1 MSTTTRRFR
10 GPVIAFAIAV
20 VLGLTSYALSPSPTF
35 GSGGYPGPDALP
47 GVPTYGSYLGTVP
60 VGGHSPISY
69 VCGLDAPNATNHSPK
84 DAGAYINGQF
94 SAFLPISTQ
103 FGCAEFVLYV
113 SATFGSQT
121 APCGFAYAQV
131 NGGKWILVRYG
142 TNYLLITGIKHY
154 HHVGA
159 YFPFF
164 VPTPAQLPP
173 ECVPTTTTTNGG
185 TTTIPNTTTPTTVP
199 GQTTTTHVA
208 TTSTTIP
215 GFRTTTTK
223 PFNAGS
229 TTTVPVPINNNP
241 GTVLGKITQV
251 VTLIAVVIGA
261 GAAAAGAGQ
270 FLIEVPEALV
280 EEYTTEI
287 PPGGGLPYN
296 LFPAGGSGNLSEE
309 DLLVLAAGTG
319 TDIPPGGGYSMG
331 GTEGDGGASDEFFG
345 QIVGRLENDDI
356 ILFSVDDEAVPP
368 AGGVPQEDVSGNT
381 GGLGDAGSGSSPSSG
396 GAAR

>member
-1 MSTTTRRFR
+1 
-10 GPVIAFAIAV
+10 VIAFAIAV
-20 VLGLTSYALSPSPTF
+20 VLGLTSYALSPSAIY

-47 GVPTYGSYLGTVP
+47 GVPTYGSYLGTIP
-60 VGGHSPISY
+60 VGHHSPISY

-84 DAGAYINGQF
+84 DAFAYIDGQF
-94 SAFLPISTQ
+94 TAFLPISTQ

-113 SATFGSQT
+113 SATLNGHD
-121 APCGFAYAQV
+121 APCGYAYAQI
-131 NGGKWILVRYG
+131 NSGKWILVRYG

-164 VPTPAQLPP
+164 VPTPANQPAS
-173 ECVPTTTTTNGG
+173 CTSTTTTTNNST
-185 TTTIPNTTTPTTVP
+185 TTTIPNTTTPTTNP
-199 GQTTTTHVA
+199 GQSTTTGVSP
-208 TTSTTIP
+208 TSSTIP
-215 GFRTTTTK
+215 GFHTTTTK

-229 TTTVPVPINNNP
+229 TTTVPNPINSNP
-241 GTVLGKITQV
+241 GTVIGKITQV
-251 VTLIAVVIGA
+251 VTLIAVVLGA

-296 LFPAGGSGNLSEE
+296 LFPAGGSGTLSEE

-319 TDIPPGGGYSMG
+319 TDIPAGGGYSMG
-331 GTEGDGGASDEFFG
+331 GASGEGAASDEFFA
-345 QIVGRLENDDI
+345 QIIGRLENEEVV
-356 ILFSVDDEAVPP
+356 LFIVEDESIPP
-368 AGGVPQEDVSGNT
+368 AGGAPQDDLSGNT
-381 GGLGDAGSGSSPSSG
+381 GGLGDMSGGGSSPSSG
-396 GAAR
+396 GSR

>member
-1 MSTTTRRFR
+1 M
-10 GPVIAFAIAV
+10 IAFAIAV
-20 VLGLTSYALSPSPTF
+20 VLGLTSYALSPTATY

-84 DAGAYINGQF
+84 KAVAEINGQF

-103 FGCAEFVLYV
+103 FGCAQFVLYV
-113 SATFGSQT
+113 SATNGSQS
-121 APCGFAYAQV
+121 APCGYAYAQI
-131 NGGKWILVRYG
+131 NGGKWILVKYG

-164 VPTPAQLPP
+164 VPTPANQPGS
-173 ECVPTTTTTNGG
+173 CTSTTTTTNGG
-185 TTTIPNTTTPTTVP
+185 GTTTVPNTTTPTTIP
-199 GQTTTTHVA
+199 GQTTTTRLPS
-208 TTSTTIP
+208 TSTTSP
-215 GFRTTTTK
+215 GFHTTTTK

-229 TTTVPVPINNNP
+229 TSTVPGSINNNP
-241 GTVLGKITQV
+241 GTVIGKITQV
-251 VTLIAVVIGA
+251 VTVIAVVIGA

-287 PPGGGLPYN
+287 PPGGGLPFN
-296 LFPAGGSGNLSEE
+296 LFPAGGSGTLSEE
-309 DLLVLAAGTG
+309 DLLVLAAGMD

-331 GTEGDGGASDEFFG
+331 GAEADAAASDEFFA
-345 QIVGRLENDDI
+345 QIIGRLEDEIIVLFVVEDDDI
-356 ILFSVDDEAVPP
+356 PP
-368 AGGVPQEDVSGNT
+368 AGGAPQDTLSGKT
-381 GGLGDAGSGSSPSSG
+381 GGMDDATGESTPTSG
-396 GAAR
+396 GAGR